1 MAKQKR
7 APTAAQQFI
16 AKRRVAR
23 KLALIAVYQWQ
34 MTGHRYETIYGNF
47 QQEAELAEDL
57 RKADL
62 LFLQSLAK
70 CGMDDELANRI
81 NPYLEKRKLDQ
92 VDMIEQALLR
102 IATCE
107 LIHHPETPYKVVV
120 NEAMNLSR
128 KFGAVQGYRLI
139 NGVLE
144 KLIKETRALELSAEL
159 NQKQDTQAKTK
170 RATGNKVIAN
180 DSANEKDEQQEA
192 LLNTISDTDIKTS

>member
-57 RKADL
+57 RKADI

-81 NPYLEKRKLDQ
+81 NPYLEKRQLDQ

-120 NEAMNLSR
+120 NETMNLSR

-144 KLIKETRALELSAEL
+144 KLIKETRALELSAEQ
-159 NQKQDTQAKTK
+159 QKEKKPA
-170 RATGNKVIAN
+170 VN
-180 DSANEKDEQQEA
+180 DVLDDETTDEVVAQSKA
-192 LLNTISDTDIKTS
+192 LLNKAVNIKRK